1 MNVLHLQCTNMIF
14 DDFNGYFRT
23 FLIEARTLLKTFE
36 CLSKNK
42 CKCIKM
48 NLVPGMIKIT
58 TVNFTSISVHD
69 NSNLNNDFTRSCKI
83 SCKRSLGLKNHQKH
97 GCYDPF
103 YKTRN
108 EHKNFKYE
116 QHTFR

>member
-48 NLVPGMIKIT
+48 NLVPGMIIIT
-58 TVNFTSISVHD
+58 TVNFMSISVRSLFHD
-69 NSNLNNDFTRSCKI
+69 NSNLTTI
-83 SCKRSLGLKNHQKH
+83 LKEVVKSRAS
-97 GCYDPF
+97 DLLD
-103 YKTRN
+103 
-108 EHKNFKYE
+108 
-116 QHTFR
+116 